1 MNGLKSL
8 NPAVVFFY
16 FISVNVI
23 AMFNINPVT
32 ALISFF
38 GSVLLWFV
46 RDGKKNKKIHLL
58 SLAVILGCAVINPL
72 FSHNGKTAIMVI
84 NNNPV
89 TLEAFVF
96 GITTGVI
103 AASVFCWFSTFS
115 AVMTSD
121 KIIYTVGK
129 ASPKAALILTMSL
142 RFIPLFIDRARKIN
156 DSQKAMGIYREETV
170 ISRFRGAARVFSA
183 VVTYAV
189 ENMIITAESMEAR
202 GYTGSKR
209 RPYRLFG
216 FIPRDYAVAAVTAV
230 ISAFIIYLQASGR
243 IDFWFYPEITG
254 LSADAAACC
263 AYCLYFALCL
273 IPSVIEGGDRIRW
286 RFLKSKIS
294 ASHTPARMINTK
306 KS

>member
-16 FISVNVI
+16 FTAVNVI

-32 ALISFF
+32 ALISFA
-38 GSVLLWFV
+38 GSVILWIV
-46 RDGKKNKKIHLL
+46 RDGRKDKRIHLL
-58 SLAVILGCAVINPL
+58 SVAVILGCAVINPL
-72 FSHNGKTAIMVI
+72 FSHNGKTAVMVI

-96 GITTGVI
+96 GLTTGVI
-103 AASVFCWFSTFS
+103 AASVFYWFSTFS
-115 AVMTSD
+115 DVMTSD

-142 RFIPLFIDRARKIN
+142 RFIPLFIDRSKKIN
-156 DSQKAMGIYREETV
+156 NAQKAMGIYRDETV
-170 ISRFRGAARVFSA
+170 ISRFRGIARVFSA
-183 VVTYAV
+183 MVTYAV

-209 RPYRLFG
+209 RPYSLFG
-216 FIPRDYAVAAVTAV
+216 FIPRDFAVLSVSAVL
-230 ISAFIIYLQASGR
+230 SAFIIFLQASGR

-254 LSADAAACC
+254 LRAGPAALSG
-263 AYCLYFALCL
+263 YCLYSALSL

-286 RFLKSKIS
+286 RFLKSRIS